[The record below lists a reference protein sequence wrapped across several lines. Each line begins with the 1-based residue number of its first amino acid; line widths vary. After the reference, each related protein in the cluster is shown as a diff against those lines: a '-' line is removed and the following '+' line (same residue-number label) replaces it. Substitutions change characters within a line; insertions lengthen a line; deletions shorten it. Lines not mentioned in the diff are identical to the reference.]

1 MKKVKVGIVGCGLV
15 TKNRHIP
22 SYRRL
27 KKDVDLCAVCD
38 LNENL
43 ARETAREFHVSNA
56 YTEVSEMVSKENLD
70 IVDICVPPQ
79 IHAPVAIE
87 AMEKGCNVL
96 TEKPMALKVSDCNEM
111 VEASHRN
118 GVKLC
123 IVHNDL
129 FHPPFLKAK
138 ELMAKGA
145 IGDFIGMRCFHSD
158 FRDEMVLMKD
168 HWIHKLPGGLLGETG
183 PHPVYMSLAFIGKV
197 KNVGIYARNFLEH
210 PWAPFDEFRIEL
222 EGEKAISSIAISYA
236 SNRYNTYVDLLGT
249 EGVLHLDL
257 QSFLLIRH
265 GGKGSVKP
273 TALARYSLST
283 ASQIVK
289 GVAANIFKVM
299 TGKVK
304 LGTDVVIERF
314 VDSVLK
320 DTQPPVTAEEG
331 KETVRVMEMVVKR
344 YEEKYSNK
352 NEEK

>member
-1 MKKVKVGIVGCGLV
+1 MKKVKIGIVGCGLV

-22 SYRRL
+22 SYL
-27 KKDVDLCAVCD
+27 KLRKNVELSAVCD
-38 LNENL
+38 LSETL
-43 ARETAREFHVSNA
+43 ARETAREFHVPNA
-56 YTEVSEMVSKENLD
+56 YTDVSEMVSKQNLD

-79 IHAPVAIE
+79 IHAPIAIE
-87 AMEKGCNVL
+87 AMENGCNVL
-96 TEKPMALKVSDCNEM
+96 TEKPMALKVSDCDGM
-111 VEASHRN
+111 IEASQRN

-168 HWIHKLPGGLLGETG
+168 HWIHKLPGGLLGETA

-197 KNVGIYARNFLEH
+197 KNVGIYAKNFLEH

-236 SNRYNTYVDLLGT
+236 SNRYNTYIDLLGT

-257 QSFLLIRH
+257 QSFLLVRH
-265 GGKGSVKP
+265 GGKESVKP
-273 TALARYSLST
+273 TTLARYSLST
-283 ASQIVK
+283 AFQIIK
-289 GVAANIFKVM
+289 GVTKNSLKIM
-299 TGKVK
+299 TGMGK
-304 LGTDVVIERF
+304 LGTDVVVERF
-314 VDSVLK
+314 VGSVLN
-320 DTQPPVTAEEG
+320 DTLPPVTAEEG
-331 KETVRVMEMVVKR
+331 RETVRVMEWIVKE
-344 YEEKYSNK
+344 YKDKYGG
-352 NEEK
+352 